1 MDLSITH
8 QITSK
13 NPTFCSHNNVWKKAV
28 GMDKL
33 REAILKLSNSEPNGP
48 LSPTQNYILQQRLS
62 HFLSSLNTTP
72 DHPPYSWMI
81 QRALQ
86 ELDEEG
92 GSSEDS
98 ISKFIKEEYDNLPVA
113 HMFLLKHHLQ
123 KLSENGEILMVDGG
137 GRFLLAGSG
146 NNSLNP
152 KAKSKRKYKKRKGRW
167 GWEIKPKKRR
177 RKEKEE
183 KKHDDVKVVK
193 EEKNKLDEQQNVVNH
208 GQQNGIRREL
218 NGHHYEPNTDKEE
231 GQLSARQNG
240 VTGNKVLPKG
250 GLKIRLHKQKG
261 KQQFEG
267 PLQSFVSSESGVRS
281 KAGSEHLD
289 DVKLQQP
296 KLSLSGVEETA
307 DICSLYSLETE
318 QPEDNLPQI
327 LSPQAPPGF
336 EFVVVED
343 ATANNSASVGLDSAK
358 EDSVEPRIDDLS
370 DASKQSKERLKQQRE
385 YQHTNDGSMSS
396 ATVLSLNQ
404 NQQTERLEDELVAED
419 LLKTKNQQKKH
430 DALQQLKNINNARRI
445 GTVTQ
450 NEPLVLTLQCQQRE
464 QHISDGGTR
473 QVQLAPSEPKQQ
485 LSVPRRLTRSQLKK
499 GSRTQLFASK
509 QLEQE
514 KSSSEPKQ
522 LPIRRK
528 RTRTQLKAIITQPA
542 SSTDLFA
549 LKHLEQENSLEIKQQ
564 VDKPCDLS
572 KKTGALLNEMIT
584 PDTHGSLDK
593 REAQQL
599 IELSKMEESH
609 ETVLAMVEPSS
620 EKKQQLEEGTST
632 LEKLNADDDSIGFEA
647 VSIEM
652 SSQTDREQRQLKR
665 WSRDRSEPKSVST
678 SEVKPLPFCA
688 SADKHLVQLE
698 EPLALATSEEALNLT
713 DPQHEVHL
721 EQPKRQLRRR
731 PPKYKED
738 EAKLGTSTVSALA
751 TNEEVLPDKRTNE
764 EVLCSNDPQ
773 HEVHFK
779 QQIQKRRG
787 RISKGNDDGAKPGT
801 TILKKLGVSKKSK
814 KKQNGRSLGRPRKT
828 Q

>member
-1 MDLSITH
+1 MDLSIT
-8 QITSK
+8 SK
-13 NPTFCSHNNVWKKAV
+13 NPSFCTNNVQQQQQKAV
-28 GMDKL
+28 GMNKL

-48 LSPTQNYILQQRLS
+48 LSPTQNSILQQRLS
-62 HFLSSLNTTP
+62 HFLSSLHTTP

-86 ELDEEG
+86 ELDEAEG
-92 GSSEDS
+92 STEDS
-98 ISKFIKEEYDNLPVA
+98 ISKFIKKEYDDLPVA

-123 KLSENGEILMVDGG
+123 KLSENGEILMIDGG
-137 GRFLLAGSG
+137 GRFLLAGG
-146 NNSLNP
+146 GDNSLNP
-152 KAKSKRKYKKRKGRW
+152 ETKTKRKYKKRKGRW

-177 RKEKEE
+177 RKEKKE
-183 KKHDDVKVVK
+183 KKHDDVQVVK
-193 EEKNKLDEQQNVVNH
+193 EERKLDEQQNVVNH
-208 GQQNGIRREL
+208 GQQNGIHREL
-218 NGHHYEPNTDKEE
+218 NGHHNEPNTDKEE

-261 KQQFEG
+261 MQQFEG
-267 PLQSFVSSESGVRS
+267 PPQSFVSSESDVGS

-289 DVKLQQP
+289 DLKLQQQ

-307 DICSLYSLETE
+307 DICSLYPLETE

-336 EFVVVED
+336 EFTVVED
-343 ATANNSASVGLDSAK
+343 ATANNSASVALDSAK
-358 EDSVEPRIDDLS
+358 EDYVKPRIDDLS
-370 DASKQSKERLKQQRE
+370 DASKQSKESLKQQRE
-385 YQHTNDGSMSS
+385 YQYSNDGSMSS

-419 LLKTKNQQKKH
+419 LLKTKNQQKQH
-430 DALQQLKNINNARRI
+430 DALQQLKNTNEAQRK

-450 NEPLVLTLQCQQRE
+450 NAPLVLTLQCEQRE
-464 QHISDGGTR
+464 QHISDRGTR
-473 QVQLAPSEPKQQ
+473 QVQLTPSEPKQQ
-485 LSVPRRLTRSQLKK
+485 LSVPRRLTRSQLKE

-514 KSSSEPKQ
+514 RSSSEPKQ
-522 LPIRRK
+522 LTIQRK

-549 LKHLEQENSLEIKQQ
+549 LKHLEQENSPELKQQ
-564 VDKPCDLS
+564 IDKPYDLS
-572 KKTGALLNEMIT
+572 KKTGALLNEMII

-609 ETVLAMVEPSS
+609 EIVLATVEPSS

-632 LEKLNADDDSIGFEA
+632 LEKLNEDDDSTGFEA
-647 VSIEM
+647 VSIEI

-678 SEVKPLPFCA
+678 SEVEPLPFCA
-688 SADKHLVQLE
+688 SADKHLVQFE

-713 DPQHEVHL
+713 DPQHEVSL

-731 PPKYKED
+731 PPEYKED
-738 EAKLGTSTVSALA
+738 EAKLGTSTVSVLA
-751 TNEEVLPDKRTNE
+751 TNEEALPDKRTNE
-764 EVLCSNDPQ
+764 EVLCLNDSQ

-787 RISKGNDDGAKPGT
+787 RIPKGNDDGAKPDT

-814 KKQNGRSLGRPRKT
+814 KKQNGRGLGRPRKT